1 VEPVTTG
8 KRTCRAFTR
17 AGDPCRAAATTSGL
31 CVFHDADVQRSAAVR
46 GGHASSLKNRAYRR
60 LPEPLSS
67 LLDTLQLAVSEVHDG
82 RITPSQ
88 GQAIAS
94 LVSVIVKSLELADYA
109 KRLDALEA
117 ALLKDNKR

>member
-1 VEPVTTG
+1 M
-8 KRTCRAFTR
+8 
-17 AGDPCRAAATTSGL
+17 
-31 CVFHDADVQRSAAVR
+31 
-46 GGHASSLKNRAYRR
+46 AYRR
-60 LPEPLSS
+60 LPEPLST
-67 LLDTLQLAVSEVHDG
+67 LLDTLQSAVSEVHDG
-82 RITPSQ
+82 KITPSQ